1 MSQIHLL
8 LSEREKLSR
17 SDKDDDD
24 DDDDDDI
31 VGARGLGA
39 GSRADPAAAPPQ
51 AHCLPYSLPTS

>member
-1 MSQIHLL
+1 MIMVMILV
-8 LSEREKLSR
+8 
-17 SDKDDDD
+17 DD

-31 VGARGLGA
+31 GGARGLGA